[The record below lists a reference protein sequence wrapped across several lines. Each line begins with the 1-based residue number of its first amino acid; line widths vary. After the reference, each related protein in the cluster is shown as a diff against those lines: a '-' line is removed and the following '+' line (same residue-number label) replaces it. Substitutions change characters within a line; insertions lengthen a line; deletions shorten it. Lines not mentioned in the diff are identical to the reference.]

1 MERKL
6 VQTAD
11 GSHTLFVPELN
22 ENYHSVH
29 GAIQESQHVFIKS
42 GLHACKVAS
51 PAILEIGLGTGLNAF
66 LTLCEAERI
75 GKPVFY
81 ESIEAYPI
89 SMEELGSLN
98 YLELLNEEAR
108 QVDFMKL
115 HEVSAEDTHE
125 LNKHFTFRKRIGK
138 LQEME
143 FESRFDVIYFDAFA
157 PEKQTVMWTDQVF
170 AKMHAALK
178 PGGFLVTYCAKG
190 VVKRTMRAAGFD
202 VEGIPG
208 PPGKREMIRAVK
220 K

>member
-42 GLHACKVAS
+42 GLLACEKAS

-66 LTLCEAERI
+66 LSLCEAEKI
-75 GKPVFY
+75 GKSVFY

-89 SMEELGSLN
+89 SAEEIDSLN
-98 YLELLNEEAR
+98 YLELLKEEGRIA
-108 QVDFMKL
+108 DFMKL
-115 HEVSAEDTHE
+115 HEVSADANHE
-125 LNKHFTFRKRIGK
+125 LTPHFTFRKRIAK
-138 LQEME
+138 LQDTE
-143 FESRFDVIYFDAFA
+143 FESHFDVIYFDAFA
-157 PEKQTVMWTDQVF
+157 PEKQSVMWTDEVF
-170 AKMHAALK
+170 QKMFAALK

-190 VVKRTMRAAGFD
+190 VVKRTMRAAGFT

-208 PPGKREMIRAVK
+208 PPGKREMIRATK
-220 K
+220 

>member
-6 VQTAD
+6 VKTAD

-42 GLHACKVAS
+42 GLQACEAPV

-66 LTLCEAERI
+66 LTLCEAEKL
-75 GKPVFY
+75 GKQVYY

-89 SMEELGSLN
+89 ATAEIESLN
-98 YLELLNEEAR
+98 YLDLLSETGRVA
-108 QVDFMKL
+108 DFMQL
-115 HEVSAEDTHE
+115 HETSAEDTHE
-125 LNKHFTFRKRIGK
+125 LQAFFTFRKRIGK
-138 LQEME
+138 LQETE
-143 FESRFDVIYFDAFA
+143 FESRFDLIYFDAFA
-157 PEKQTVMWTDQVF
+157 PEKQPVMWTDEVF
-170 AKMHAALK
+170 AKMYAVLK

-190 VVKRTMRAAGFD
+190 VVKRTMRAAGFT

-208 PPGKREMIRAVK
+208 PPGKREMIRAIK